1 MSGIVRAGLD
11 YALGTCSH
19 PGYHPHP
26 ITCIV
31 SVGSILTDADGIKIA
46 RMLDFT
52 ENTCGY
58 SKVGIVMSGSILTT
72 DQGQGVARMGIDI
85 VQFAYGVAV
94 FIQGST
100 IVTSD

>member
-1 MSGIVRAGLD
+1 MPGIVRAGLD
-11 YALGTCSH
+11 YAIGTCNH
-19 PGYHPHP
+19 PKASHP

-31 SVGSILTDADGIKIA
+31 SSGSTLTDAESVKIA
-46 RMLDFT
+46 RMVDTT
-52 ENTCGY
+52 ENTCIY
-58 SKVGIVMSGSILTT
+58 SKTGVVITGSVLTT
-72 DQGQGVARMGIDI
+72 DKGQGVARMGIDI